1 MWFELLIKLATW
13 ISSIFHCS
21 ASDGIW
27 EGSPTTC
34 RQSILTLLRVTGFLL
49 GKKYYHSTFGLWY
62 IHIKSTIRWIIK
74 TLINYIIILS
84 MKLQKC
90 FNFATFPRV
99 LISTDSQTK
108 ALFLLRLQS
117 PVRAWRLHLTVL
129 VLLLC
134 SAKNVNA
141 AKLSQFCHNLWW
153 TKERVSMLNQCLN
166 NQRR

>member
-1 MWFELLIKLATW
+1 
-13 ISSIFHCS
+13 
-21 ASDGIW
+21 
-27 EGSPTTC
+27 
-34 RQSILTLLRVTGFLL
+34 
-49 GKKYYHSTFGLWY
+49 
-62 IHIKSTIRWIIK
+62 
-74 TLINYIIILS
+74 

-141 AKLSQFCHNLWW
+141 AKLSQFCHNLW
-153 TKERVSMLNQCLN
+153 
-166 NQRR
+166 